1 MAHAAKYKEA
11 LARGEIL
18 APAKTAEEM
27 SRIAFNDYVNSGLTV
42 LFLAVVVVV
51 GIYGLQVALK
61 ARKVGWPTAQEI
73 PPVFRN
79 ETAGASSEAVNEA

>member
-51 GIYGLQVALK
+51 AVYGFQVAMK
-61 ARKVGWPTAQEI
+61 ARKVGWPTAQESRRYSATK
-73 PPVFRN
+73 PLVQAPRP
-79 ETAGASSEAVNEA
+79 

>member
-1 MAHAAKYKEA
+1 
-11 LARGEIL
+11 
-18 APAKTAEEM
+18 M
-27 SRIAFNDYVNSGLTV
+27 SQIIFNDQINAGLTA
-42 LFLAVVVVV
+42 LFLAVVVIVAV
-51 GIYGLQVALK
+51 YGFHTAMK